1 MPEAVVLEERP
12 DDIQS
17 RAMVFA
23 TTAAAFVVES
33 ADEYARGIEAMQRIK
48 RLRKSWD
55 DLQRPAIRAA
65 KLSHEEA
72 LKVHRSIDEK
82 LETAYDTLKERC
94 EQWVDRTRQARREQL
109 QPYVDPPTPER
120 TETVLGQAFD
130 EAVAAGDTAKAA
142 RILDQAA
149 LPPALQTLPP
159 PPVPTLVESVP
170 KMAGVA
176 VTTPYTYEIVDESLI
191 PREYM
196 QPDRKKIAA
205 VVKAMRE
212 HTKIPGIVVRPDTA
226 LRVRA

>member
-1 MPEAVVLEERP
+1 MPEAVVIEERP

-17 RAMVFA
+17 RAMLFA
-23 TTAAAFVVES
+23 TTAAAFVVTS
-33 ADEYARGIEAMQRIK
+33 ADDYSRGIEAMQRVK

-65 KLSHEEA
+65 KLAHDEA
-72 LKVHRSIDEK
+72 LKAHRSIDEK
-82 LETAYDTLKERC
+82 LAIAYDTLKERC
-94 EQWVDRTRQARREQL
+94 EAWVEQTRQARREQL
-109 QPYVDPPTPER
+109 QPYVEPPTLAHA
-120 TETVLGQAFD
+120 ETVLGQAFD
-130 EAVAAGDTAKAA
+130 DAVAAGDTAKAA
-142 RILDQAA
+142 RILDQTA

-159 PPVPTLVESVP
+159 VSVP
-170 KMAGVA
+170 AIETVPKVAGVS

-191 PREYM
+191 PREFL

-212 HTKIPGIVVRPDTA
+212 HTKIAGIVVRPDTA